1 MLKIIT
7 HLKQKLLSFLIF
19 KNCELSASIFS
30 QIPFLS
36 SKTSEILWK
45 KLLKEKISSSIISQ
59 IVSQLTSVDGIM
71 GKEQREEMLKYLLS
85 QPISGKQQEMMASA
99 CKVEQISKEA
109 RKNLWEKLSQYPV
122 PSENISSIIHALID
136 SRVMQKEQREEMLEY
151 LLSQPISGKQ
161 QEMMASACKVEQIS
175 KEARKNLWEKL
186 SQYPVPSEN
195 ISSIIH
201 ALIDSRVMQKE
212 QREEM
217 LEYLLS
223 QPISGKQQ
231 EMMTSACKVEQISKE
246 ARKNLWE
253 KLSQYSV
260 PSENISSIIHALIDS
275 RVMQKEQREEMLEY
289 LLSQPISGKQQE
301 MMTSACKVEQISK
314 EARKNLWEKLSQ
326 YSVPSESISSIIH
339 ALIQSKVMQK
349 KQREEMLSYLLS
361 CPLSTKQMKECIL
374 KAVEFS
380 TNHKIFEFSKI
391 FESYLNFQNAINNL
405 TPWIDEERLEW
416 KNGKETALKKV
427 LFEGIIPQDALLDLI
442 CTEHI
447 CYLKDACIEFI
458 DRKQLWL
465 MMEELLFSEEYYCQF
480 SCKEPYVLDCGTNI
494 GLAIY
499 YIKHY
504 YPEAHIEGFEPW
516 KTAFDCAVRNVERN
530 GWKNVTIHH
539 AAVGGKE
546 DVMQLTVVAENSL
559 AGSLAGRLDEMIE
572 RKHWEKSVENVKV
585 VKLSDY
591 INRPVNFVKMDIEG
605 LENEVIEEIKE
616 KLPNISQMFVEYHYG
631 SSMKN
636 NSLIEILKIL
646 SDAGFVYQISKS
658 LSYTELTR
666 KRPFAHVGKMVSE
679 LIWAVKK

>member
-1 MLKIIT
+1 M
-7 HLKQKLLSFLIF
+7 IF

-71 GKEQREEMLKYLLS
+71 GKEQREKMLKYLLS

-99 CKVEQISKEA
+99 CKVKQISKEA

-161 QEMMASACKVEQIS
+161 QEMMASACKVKQIS

-231 EMMTSACKVEQISKE
+231 EMMASACKIEQISKE
-246 ARKNLWE
+246 
-253 KLSQYSV
+253 
-260 PSENISSIIHALIDS
+260 
-275 RVMQKEQREEMLEY
+275 
-289 LLSQPISGKQQE
+289 
-301 MMTSACKVEQISK
+301 T
-314 EARKNLWEKLSQ
+314 RKNLWEKLSQ

-591 INRPVNFVKMDIEG
+591 INRPVNFLKMDIEG

-631 SSMKN
+631 SSMKD

>member
-1 MLKIIT
+1 
-7 HLKQKLLSFLIF
+7 
-19 KNCELSASIFS
+19 
-30 QIPFLS
+30 
-36 SKTSEILWK
+36 
-45 KLLKEKISSSIISQ
+45 
-59 IVSQLTSVDGIM
+59 
-71 GKEQREEMLKYLLS
+71 
-85 QPISGKQQEMMASA
+85 
-99 CKVEQISKEA
+99 
-109 RKNLWEKLSQYPV
+109 
-122 PSENISSIIHALID
+122 D

-161 QEMMASACKVEQIS
+161 QEMMA
-175 KEARKNLWEKL
+175 
-186 SQYPVPSEN
+186 
-195 ISSIIH
+195 
-201 ALIDSRVMQKE
+201 
-212 QREEM
+212 
-217 LEYLLS
+217 
-223 QPISGKQQ
+223 
-231 EMMTSACKVEQISKE
+231 
-246 ARKNLWE
+246 
-253 KLSQYSV
+253 
-260 PSENISSIIHALIDS
+260 
-275 RVMQKEQREEMLEY
+275 
-289 LLSQPISGKQQE
+289 
-301 MMTSACKVEQISK
+301 SACKVEQISK

-591 INRPVNFVKMDIEG
+591 INRPVNFLKMDIEG

-631 SSMKN
+631 SSMKD

>member
-1 MLKIIT
+1 
-7 HLKQKLLSFLIF
+7 
-19 KNCELSASIFS
+19 
-30 QIPFLS
+30 
-36 SKTSEILWK
+36 
-45 KLLKEKISSSIISQ
+45 
-59 IVSQLTSVDGIM
+59 
-71 GKEQREEMLKYLLS
+71 
-85 QPISGKQQEMMASA
+85 
-99 CKVEQISKEA
+99 
-109 RKNLWEKLSQYPV
+109 
-122 PSENISSIIHALID
+122 
-136 SRVMQKEQREEMLEY
+136 MQKEQREEMLEY

-161 QEMMASACKVEQIS
+161 QEMMASACKV
-175 KEARKNLWEKL
+175 K
-186 SQYPVPSEN
+186 
-195 ISSIIH
+195 
-201 ALIDSRVMQKE
+201 
-212 QREEM
+212 
-217 LEYLLS
+217 
-223 QPISGKQQ
+223 
-231 EMMTSACKVEQISKE
+231 
-246 ARKNLWE
+246 
-253 KLSQYSV
+253 
-260 PSENISSIIHALIDS
+260 
-275 RVMQKEQREEMLEY
+275 
-289 LLSQPISGKQQE
+289 
-301 MMTSACKVEQISK
+301 QISK

-591 INRPVNFVKMDIEG
+591 INRPVNFLKMDIEG

-631 SSMKN
+631 SSMKD

>member
-1 MLKIIT
+1 M
-7 HLKQKLLSFLIF
+7 IF

-71 GKEQREEMLKYLLS
+71 GKEQREKMLKYLLS

-99 CKVEQISKEA
+99 CKVEQISKET

-175 KEARKNLWEKL
+175 KETRKNLWEKL

-231 EMMTSACKVEQISKE
+231 EMMASACKIEQISKE
-246 ARKNLWE
+246 
-253 KLSQYSV
+253 
-260 PSENISSIIHALIDS
+260 
-275 RVMQKEQREEMLEY
+275 
-289 LLSQPISGKQQE
+289 
-301 MMTSACKVEQISK
+301 T
-314 EARKNLWEKLSQ
+314 RKNLWEKLSQ

-591 INRPVNFVKMDIEG
+591 INRPVNFLKMDIEG

-631 SSMKN
+631 SSMKD